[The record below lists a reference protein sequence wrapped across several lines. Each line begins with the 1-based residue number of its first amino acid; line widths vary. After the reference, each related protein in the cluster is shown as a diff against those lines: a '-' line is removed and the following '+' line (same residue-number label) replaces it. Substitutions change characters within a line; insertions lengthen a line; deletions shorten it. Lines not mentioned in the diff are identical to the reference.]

1 MAKGKKGSH
10 YEMVLE
16 DRHLLGVF
24 FAVVVLCAL
33 FFWLGSRTGENRA
46 RSQEAV
52 SSPPQPAPAEQQAP
66 APEDLSFYDRVE
78 GEKPPASAAEGPP
91 PSASESSQPIYL
103 QVAAFLQQEEARRL
117 ADELRQMGF
126 PPVVQPP
133 QEDRYYRVQ
142 VGPFENTELAEAA
155 LRRLQAEGFRE
166 IIVKR

>member
-24 FAVVVLCAL
+24 FAVVLLCAL
-33 FFWLGSRTGENRA
+33 FFALGFRLGENQA
-46 RSQEAV
+46 HSQATA
-52 SSPPQPAPAEQQAP
+52 SSPPPPAPAEQQAP
-66 APEDLSFYDRVE
+66 TPEDLSFYERVE
-78 GEKPPASAAEGPP
+78 GEQPPASAAEGPP
-91 PSASESSQPIYL
+91 PSVSEASPPIYL

-142 VGPFENTELAEAA
+142 VGPFQNIELAEAA
-155 LRRLQAEGFRE
+155 LRRLKAQGFRE

>member
-24 FAVVVLCAL
+24 FAVVLLCAL
-33 FFWLGSRTGENRA
+33 FFALGFRLGENQA
-46 RSQEAV
+46 HSQAAV
-52 SSPPQPAPAEQQAP
+52 SSPPRPAPVEQQAP

-78 GEKPPASAAEGPP
+78 SKEPPQPASEP
-91 PSASESSQPIYL
+91 SQPIYL
-103 QVAAFLQQEEARRL
+103 QVAAFLQEEEAGRL

-155 LRRLQAEGFRE
+155 LRRLQAQGFRE